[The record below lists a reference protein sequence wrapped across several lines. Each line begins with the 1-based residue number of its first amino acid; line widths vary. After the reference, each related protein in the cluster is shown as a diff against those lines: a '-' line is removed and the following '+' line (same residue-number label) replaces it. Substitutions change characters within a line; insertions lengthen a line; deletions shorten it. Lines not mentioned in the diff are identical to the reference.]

1 MAKSRRLFTAKLP
14 SQLAEIAEHG
24 LHDGEIAAILGLQ
37 IKQYYQLK
45 HKHQDLRDALI
56 AAREVMDAKIEL
68 ALCKRAMGYEYE
80 EIKRSTS
87 TDGSKTWETTHKT
100 TKAMAP
106 DVTAQVF
113 WLKNRRPSDWR
124 DVQRIEMVDINDALR
139 QAQQLDQADKRAQAI
154 SAEYNV
160 IDNQAD
166 ESLSHDA
173 TAF

>member
-1 MAKSRRLFTAKLP
+1 
-14 SQLAEIAEHG
+14 
-24 LHDGEIAAILGLQ
+24 
-37 IKQYYQLK
+37 
-45 HKHQDLRDALI
+45 
-56 AAREVMDAKIEL
+56 
-68 ALCKRAMGYEYE
+68 
-80 EIKRSTS
+80 
-87 TDGSKTWETTHKT
+87 
-100 TKAMAP
+100 MAP